1 MKKLS
6 LRQKAGRANG
16 LSHSCNKCPFLF
28 NGISM
33 EICRIC
39 RESFIEGYTKGYK
52 QANLERKN
60 HNERKN

>member
-52 QANLERKN
+52 QAKSESEVDK
-60 HNERKN
+60 